1 MTRNKEVVTL
11 ALEYTIY
18 IFTIT
23 MTKYYDNNY
32 LKSFNIINNK
42 IELKQKLKKRESK
55 IKTHLVNP
63 NFEVVYRII
72 QTQM

>member
-1 MTRNKEVVTL
+1 
-11 ALEYTIY
+11 
-18 IFTIT
+18 

-42 IELKQKLKKRESK
+42 IELKQKLKERESK
-55 IKTHLVNP
+55 IKTHLVGP
-63 NFEVVYRII
+63 NFGVVYRII